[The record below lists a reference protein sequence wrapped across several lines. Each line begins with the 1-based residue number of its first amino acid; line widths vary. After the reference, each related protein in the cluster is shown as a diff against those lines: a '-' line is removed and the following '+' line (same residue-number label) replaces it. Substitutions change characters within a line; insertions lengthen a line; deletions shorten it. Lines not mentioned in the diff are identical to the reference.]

1 MSDPRSGGPIERAA
15 ANFQMYAQDLA
26 AAFAIAAAGLM
37 PRLYQTRLLKDD
49 YGSIER
55 DPNAERARGAV
66 IPMRPSPERMRDEA
80 ADE

>member
-1 MSDPRSGGPIERAA
+1 MNESRGDGPIERIFAKV
-15 ANFQMYAQDLA
+15 QMHAQDLA

-55 DPNAERARGAV
+55 DPNADRSRGAV
-66 IPMRPSPERMRDEA
+66 LPFRPFADVREETPE
-80 ADE
+80 